1 MNDLNNYKDVEPLA
15 LMEELELMQ
24 DELEQ
29 KDTQIREMQA
39 ELEQLPTLSEWQK
52 VQELLQ
58 EQATQIQE
66 QSSTIRQQAEKIE
79 KLNANDRYLT
89 ENKQLKKEN
98 EHLSARIQTAENE
111 RDYALAKVE
120 FAKTHMRVEH
130 VKVPTYYEKCNS
142 CDKNWLERQIE
153 KQDERY
159 KKQRLLFRAFEVLVA
174 IVIVF
179 TAYQEEMFWKDFKQF
194 FVGLWKVL
202 CVVGIAVYNGYSSV
216 SGFITGGI
224 PNITVQGVIYWILLV
239 LLFALTVGGLYLL
252 FRWIWNESKEK
263 LMTAGNPYT
272 VAVFILLLL
281 VVVYLGEFVK
291 RLLPINLMGLWLL
304 GMVVIIGVSI
314 YVVECF
320 ENRR

>member
-1 MNDLNNYKDVEPLA
+1 MNDLNNYKNVEPLA

-29 KDTQIREMQA
+29 KDTQIREMQK

-66 QSSTIRQQAEKIE
+66 QSSTIRQQAENIK
-79 KLNANDRYLT
+79 KLNVDDRYLT
-89 ENKQLKKEN
+89 ENRQLKKEN
-98 EHLSARIQTAENE
+98 EHLSARLQEAENE

-120 FAKTHMRVEH
+120 FAKSQIRVEH

-159 KKQRLLFRAFEVLVA
+159 KKQRLLLRAFEVLVF

-179 TAYQEEMFWKDFKQF
+179 TACQEQVFWNDFKAF
-194 FVGLWKVL
+194 FIELWKVL
-202 CVVGIAVYNGYSSV
+202 SVVGTAIYNGYSSA
-216 SGFITGGI
+216 SGFVTGRI
-224 PNITVQGVIYWILLV
+224 SNATVQSVIYWILLV

-252 FRWIWNESKEK
+252 FQWIWNESKEK
-263 LMTAGNPYT
+263 LMKAGNPYT
-272 VAVFILLLL
+272 IAILILLLL

-291 RLLPINLMGLWLL
+291 QLWPMNLVGLWLV

-314 YVVECF
+314 YVMECK

>member
-1 MNDLNNYKDVEPLA
+1 MNDLNNYKNVEPLA

-29 KDTQIREMQA
+29 KNTQIREMQA

-66 QSSTIRQQAEKIE
+66 QSSIIRQQAENIK
-79 KLNANDRYLT
+79 KLNENDRYLA

-98 EHLSARIQTAENE
+98 EHLSARIHTAENE

-130 VKVPTYYEKCNS
+130 VQVPTYYEKCTS
-142 CDKNWLERQIE
+142 CDKDWLMRQIE

-159 KKQRLLFRAFEVLVA
+159 KKQRLLLRAFEVLVV
-174 IVIVF
+174 IVVVF
-179 TAYQEEMFWKDFKQF
+179 TAYQEEVFWKDFKKF

-202 CVVGIAVYNGYSSV
+202 CVVGTAIYKGYSNV
-216 SGFITGGI
+216 SGFATGRI
-224 PNITVQGVIYWILLV
+224 PNATMQSVIYWILLV
-239 LLFALTVGGLYLL
+239 LLSALTVGGIYVF

-263 LMTAGNPYT
+263 LMKAGNLCT
-272 VAVFILLLL
+272 IAILILLLL

-291 RLLPINLMGLWLL
+291 LLLPMNLVGLWLL

-314 YVVECF
+314 YVVECIK
-320 ENRR
+320 NRR